1 MVAKFGSQITELQ
14 GWTRDLYIKSN
25 AMPAPGT
32 GKGVALGKDS
42 VAKSESA
49 VAIGNGANASEEE
62 YANVAIGSAAQALGG
77 STVAI
82 GSGAQ
87 SMTGG
92 AVAIGTNVT
101 LTDENS
107 HGSTNS
113 IGIGHS
119 IHSNGVSS
127 ILIGEDI
134 GTTDTPNKN
143 GYMVGI
149 GYKVNPSYDS
159 VAIGS
164 FSSTQ
169 GSGVAIGA
177 GSHALAD
184 NGVAIGFT
192 SFAASQNSVALGHN
206 SYAYTGNVAAK
217 SYLSN
222 EDFSADNGVVAIG
235 NNFELT
241 LGNDKFPINH
251 RRITGVAGGA
261 DEYDAVN
268 VKQLQA
274 LSTDVDT
281 RIANKMSNIS
291 GSSVEYVSIN
301 PDRDADKIINK
312 DNHGAEKPG
321 AIAIGSGAKTNG
333 YESIALGNRA
343 TVAYDGKDDS
353 AGQIAI
359 GFNSKA
365 NNTASLAIGVEAN
378 ADNGIAIGNLA
389 YSKETTS
396 VSIGEN
402 SKANNQGSIAIG
414 NWTVSEFRGVAIGQD
429 AVAHSEQSTALGSKT
444 GAYAHNSVATGS
456 NASTYSA
463 GSIAIGSNAIVY
475 SRDPINEAKFQS
487 KTDDVKANFKPSPKN
502 NNSEPEN
509 NLYYLISQTSGNGVA
524 IGSNA
529 TVQKDQ
535 GLAIGMNA
543 TSEVLDGVAIGSNS
557 KATINSQVVGY
568 DPNPNSKKDLGSPV
582 WKSKLGAVSV
592 GYGEY
597 KDESGRKKEANTR
610 QITNVAA
617 GSKNTDAVNVAQL
630 KSLNQKVDTNKISYV
645 SIKSKETGNKD
656 NLGATGTDSVAIGP
670 NAQSIGK
677 NSVALGSNVKASI
690 ADAIIIGRDITDGKG
705 IIVGVS
711 SVATTDHS
719 IAIGVE
725 ADASGNAR
733 NTAVGW
739 KSKATGDYS
748 VAYGQNSQALGESS
762 VALGT
767 SVTAN
772 GKAGIAIGNSSVS
785 NSENKTESSIA
796 IGDRAKAENDA
807 GVAIGLRTT
816 ASGDRSTAL
825 GFFANSSGKNATA
838 LGADTEAIGS
848 SSVALGSGAKAEVE
862 RSIAIGSS
870 SVADRAAGTFGY
882 SPEAGT
888 FANEGELMAYLGKV
902 DEYNALTT
910 QALEKQKEMLEKKAA
925 ADANPGDSTLLK
937 AALQA
942 RKELLAIVDERN
954 KLSVAYKSGLG
965 AVSVGNEYA
974 TRQITHVA
982 AGTEDTDAVNVA
994 QLKALNNKVDA
1005 NKISY
1010 VSINSTET
1018 GNKDNTGATG
1028 TDSLAIGPNA
1038 SASANNT
1045 VALGSNVTAG
1055 INNAIVIGSNI
1066 TDGKG
1071 VVIGVNS
1078 AATSEHSVAIGTHAT
1093 AGDTNQSDVAIGNYA
1108 KARGYSVAIGDGAN
1122 AFDINDPTSD
1132 ASGLSV
1138 AIGSSA
1144 AATGQGGVAVG
1155 QGAKAAFQS
1164 NAMGSG
1170 AKATGRGTVSIGDT
1184 SEASAAAAVA
1194 LGNRAKATDTFSM
1207 ALGMEAEATKSGSV
1221 AVGAQTKANGG
1232 WSLAVGRST
1241 VASGEM
1247 ATALGY
1253 KTTADGARSIAIGP
1267 WANTSEGSYGTA
1279 IGYNAKTKGTN
1290 TIALGGY
1297 TEAFS
1302 DKAMAL
1308 GYASEG
1314 NVENGVALGAYSV
1327 ADREEGKLGYTVDDV
1342 TFNKA
1347 EDIALYLG
1355 KSAEY
1360 EAATKDFNEKV
1371 AAYNAKFA
1379 ELEKDP
1385 NNEQLKSEV
1394 ATLEKA
1400 AYASQNARNAIVSP
1414 YLSGLGAISV
1424 GTASDTRQI
1433 TNVAAGTE
1441 DTDAVNVAQLKALN
1455 NKVDANAIEYV
1466 SIKSTEA
1473 GNKDNSGATGN
1484 NAIAIGPDA
1493 QAIAKGGVA
1502 IGNSSKAKAN
1512 DTVAL
1517 GSRADAQNT
1526 SDIALGTEAIAS
1538 GGWSVA
1544 IGQNSAFSGEI
1555 SLAVGFDA
1563 QASGMHSQAL
1573 GIISRASGDAANAF
1587 GSQASASG
1595 LAANAIG
1602 LQANAAGD
1610 DSIAIGR
1617 NATAQLQGVNGI
1629 AIGISS
1635 YIGKKTETGGT
1646 PEQGI
1651 PDNSLVIA
1659 EDDTTSGKPNQE
1671 YKNSI
1676 AIGNTAKSFGY
1687 QNTVLGAGAEAHDTN
1702 EVAVGTAAKAR
1713 GHYAVA
1719 LGQQANAN
1727 GKNATALGHWA
1738 RAYGES
1744 TVAIGDFAIT
1754 NTLDGKDSVT
1764 NAIAIGS
1771 LARTASN
1778 NSIALGSNSLAYIAD
1793 DVKTKSYL
1801 SDETF
1806 GKEDGVVSVGNAE
1819 YTIGDT
1825 TVEANRRRI
1834 TNVAGG
1840 ADDYDAVNV
1849 KQLKALNLSI
1859 IGDNKAEDVPVEG
1872 KVNLATQKLAINGD
1886 GNITTTVAED
1896 GQSINLTLSKSV
1908 TDKLGAVKY
1917 LSVNSTETGTGSNE
1931 DNTGAQSIHAIA
1943 IGPKAAVGPGE
1954 PEPGKEYGPSSQYGV
1969 ALGYNSHVIGSTSGT
1984 ALGPETVVNNSNS
1997 AVAVGRNAT
2006 VENSNMGVSLG
2017 NGSHTTNSQYG
2028 MALGNRSNITDA
2040 ANSVALG
2047 YSATVNKVTR
2057 GTALGSQAS
2066 VTATGGVAL
2075 GADSIASTNGAV
2087 LGYNPLTGAQF
2098 TSLDEVAKVAGVS
2111 EQYAPLKEQR
2121 DNLAATVA
2129 TQQAEYDRLTA
2140 LYEQDKTNAE
2150 VKKARR
2156 ELGDALDASELQLN
2170 NVEAAIDHLV
2180 SAYVSNDG
2188 AVSVGRDAYQHKG
2201 KIYSD
2206 INRQITHVAA
2216 GTEDTDAVNVAQ
2228 LKQVQKLANN
2238 HTAIMVNDVA
2248 PVAGADGAYG
2258 KYVDANGLSVAVK
2271 DVEGQKIYD
2280 FKLSKD
2286 ITVGTPGKDGKDGTP
2301 GSITIVGEKGK
2312 DGADGTPGKNAIA
2325 EITVKEGTPGIDGK
2339 DGESITRIVYET
2351 GEKDDNGNPIVTEV
2365 ATLNDGM
2372 KFAGDDFVDDSTKY
2386 VAKKLNEQLDIKGGA
2401 AADALS
2407 DNNIGVVADVD
2418 SKTSEITGLRVK
2430 LAKNIKLNDGSV
2442 EFAEVIVDTKGNPLV
2457 KGQDDKWYTKDGVL
2471 VENPIIGKVKLSV
2484 TGLDNGN
2491 QRITNVATGTADT
2504 DAVNVAQLKQVES
2517 LANKHTAIKVNDV
2530 APVAGADG
2538 AYGKYVDANG
2548 LSVAVKDVEGQKIYD
2563 FKLSKDITVGTPGKD
2578 GKDGTPGSITIVGEK
2593 GKDGA
2598 DGTPG
2603 KNAIAEITVKEGTP
2617 GVDGK
2622 DGESITRIVYET
2634 GKDANDNP
2642 IVTEVATLN
2651 DGMKFAG
2658 DDFVDD
2664 STKYVAKKLNE
2675 QLDIKGG
2682 AAANALSDNN
2692 IGVVADVDSKDP
2704 SKVTGLRVKL
2714 AKNIILPDGSV
2725 RIVGPTDKEG
2735 KPTGSIYI
2743 ANQKPTPKVAD
2754 EDAPDKAVEG
2764 LYITGLD
2771 NTDWNPD
2778 TTGIVENRAATEKQL
2793 QTAISNISS
2802 QVGEAGVWK
2811 LQVNG
2816 AGERSIKKNSII
2828 NFKDGKKIKVT
2839 QSGNDITI
2847 GVDPA
2852 FVKEV
2857 TDNTSNITTLNN
2869 RVSKVEGDI
2878 KNITNNGIVTKVE
2891 GDATGVKV
2899 TPVDASEPSK
2909 GVKVSLDEKITVGG
2923 IVIDGTK
2930 PKDGEPANNTI
2941 KGLTNTTWDGATFES
2956 GRAAT
2961 EDQLQAVDGK
2971 ITNIID
2977 NITDIAGV
2985 TTIKEGDGNILA
2997 PKTDGKNEY
3006 TLSLNKDLKVGNS
3019 IAVGDKVYI
3028 TKDGINANG
3037 KPISNIEAVELSADG
3052 NYAATTGQVFEVR
3065 ETLEK
3070 QIGSVAN
3077 VVQNNTRQIS
3087 RLDTKINK
3095 SGAGLAALA
3104 ALHPLDYDPDNKWNF
3119 TAGIGTYH
3127 GSNSVALGAFYRP
3140 NENTMFSVGGTLGN
3154 GEDMMNFGVSMKFG
3168 ESNPYAGMSKGRLI
3182 EYVEKQ
3188 TTEIDD
3194 LKAQNESQNERIKK
3208 LEELVQSLMISK

>member
-1 MVAKFGSQITELQ
+1 MNKRSKALLVASIITGSLIYPGGYGYAADLTVDQQAVYDAVVAKFGSQITELQ

-25 AMPAPGT
+25 AMPTPGT

-42 VAKSESA
+42 IAKSESA

-107 HGSTNS
+107 NGSTNF

-119 IHSNGVSS
+119 IHSNGVRS

-134 GTTDTPNKN
+134 GTTDTPNKH

-177 GSHALAD
+177 GAHALAD

-241 LGNDKFPINH
+241 LGDTKFPINH

-268 VKQLQA
+268 VKQLKA

-281 RIANKMSNIS
+281 RIANKMNNIN

-301 PDRDADKIINK
+301 PDRDADEIINK

-321 AIAIGSGAKTNG
+321 AIAIGSGATTNG

-343 TVAYDGKDDS
+343 TVAYDGTEGKIS
-353 AGQIAI
+353 GGQIAI
-359 GFNSKA
+359 GFGATA
-365 NNTASLAIGVEAN
+365 NRAESLAIGVEAK
-378 ADNGIAIGNLA
+378 ADKGIAIGNLA
-389 YSKETTS
+389 YSNSSTA
-396 VSIGEN
+396 VGIGVN
-402 SKANNQGSIAIG
+402 SKANSQGSIAIG
-414 NWTVSEFRGVAIGQD
+414 NWTVAEVSGVAIGED
-429 AVAHSEQSTALGSKT
+429 AVAHSDQSTALGYNT
-444 GAYAHNSVATGS
+444 GAYTDNSVATGS
-456 NASTYSA
+456 NAAVYSK
-463 GSIAIGSNAIVY
+463 GSIAIGSNAVVY
-475 SRDPINEAKFQS
+475 ADAKDPINEETFQD
-487 KTDDVKANFKPSPKN
+487 KNDKQKANYKPSPKN
-502 NNSEPEN
+502 SNSKPEN
-509 NLYYLISQTSGNGVA
+509 NLYYRIGTTSGNGIA

-529 TVQKDQ
+529 TVKQDQ

-543 TSEVLDGVAIGSNS
+543 ISEVLNGVAIGSNS
-557 KATINSQVVGY
+557 KATVNSQVVGY
-568 DPNPNSKKDLGSPV
+568 DPNRDVKKDLESPV

-597 KDESGRKKEANTR
+597 TTASGRKMAANTR

-617 GSKNTDAVNVAQL
+617 GFKDTDAVNVAQL
-630 KSLNQKVDTNKISYV
+630 KSLNQKVDTNKLSYV

-690 ADAIIIGRDITDGKG
+690 ADAIVIGRDITDGKG

-725 ADASGNAR
+725 ADASGSAR

-772 GKAGIAIGNSSVS
+772 GKAGIAIGNSAVS

-796 IGDRAKAENDA
+796 IGDRAKAESNA

-825 GFFANSSGKNATA
+825 GFFANSSGKFATA
-838 LGADTEAIGS
+838 LGANTEAIGD
-848 SSVALGSGAKAEVE
+848 SSVAMGSSATAEAE
-862 RSIAIGSS
+862 RSIAIGSN

-882 SPEAGT
+882 SPEAGA
-888 FANEGELMAYLGKV
+888 FANEGELITYLGKV

-910 QALEKQKEMLEKKAA
+910 QAIEKNKEMLEKKAA

-937 AALQA
+937 AAVQA
-942 RKELLAIVDERN
+942 RKELFAIIDERN
-954 KLSVAYKSGLG
+954 KLSAAYKSGLG

-1005 NKISY
+1005 NEISY

-1028 TDSLAIGPNA
+1028 TDSVAIGPNA

-1207 ALGMEAEATKSGSV
+1207 ALGMEAEAIKSGSI

-1241 VASGEM
+1241 VANGELT
-1247 ATALGY
+1247 TALGY

-1308 GYASEG
+1308 GYYSEG

-1327 ADREEGKLGYTVDDV
+1327 ADREKGKLGYTVDGV
-1342 TFNKA
+1342 TFNKP
-1347 EDIALYLG
+1347 EDIASYLG
-1355 KSAEY
+1355 KTAEY

-1371 AAYNAKFA
+1371 AAYNAKYA

-1385 NNEQLKSEV
+1385 NNEQLKAEV
-1394 ATLEKA
+1394 DTLEKA
-1400 AYASQNARNAIVSP
+1400 AYASQNARSAIISP
-1414 YLSGLGAISV
+1414 YVSGLGAISV
-1424 GTASDTRQI
+1424 GTASDT
-1433 TNVAAGTE
+1433 
-1441 DTDAVNVAQLKALN
+1441 
-1455 NKVDANAIEYV
+1455 
-1466 SIKSTEA
+1466 
-1473 GNKDNSGATGN
+1473 
-1484 NAIAIGPDA
+1484 
-1493 QAIAKGGVA
+1493 
-1502 IGNSSKAKAN
+1502 
-1512 DTVAL
+1512 
-1517 GSRADAQNT
+1517 
-1526 SDIALGTEAIAS
+1526 
-1538 GGWSVA
+1538 
-1544 IGQNSAFSGEI
+1544 
-1555 SLAVGFDA
+1555 
-1563 QASGMHSQAL
+1563 
-1573 GIISRASGDAANAF
+1573 
-1587 GSQASASG
+1587 
-1595 LAANAIG
+1595 
-1602 LQANAAGD
+1602 
-1610 DSIAIGR
+1610 
-1617 NATAQLQGVNGI
+1617 
-1629 AIGISS
+1629 
-1635 YIGKKTETGGT
+1635 
-1646 PEQGI
+1646 
-1651 PDNSLVIA
+1651 
-1659 EDDTTSGKPNQE
+1659 
-1671 YKNSI
+1671 
-1676 AIGNTAKSFGY
+1676 
-1687 QNTVLGAGAEAHDTN
+1687 
-1702 EVAVGTAAKAR
+1702 
-1713 GHYAVA
+1713 
-1719 LGQQANAN
+1719 
-1727 GKNATALGHWA
+1727 
-1738 RAYGES
+1738 
-1744 TVAIGDFAIT
+1744 
-1754 NTLDGKDSVT
+1754 
-1764 NAIAIGS
+1764 
-1771 LARTASN
+1771 
-1778 NSIALGSNSLAYIAD
+1778 
-1793 DVKTKSYL
+1793 
-1801 SDETF
+1801 
-1806 GKEDGVVSVGNAE
+1806 
-1819 YTIGDT
+1819 
-1825 TVEANRRRI
+1825 
-1834 TNVAGG
+1834 
-1840 ADDYDAVNV
+1840 
-1849 KQLKALNLSI
+1849 
-1859 IGDNKAEDVPVEG
+1859 
-1872 KVNLATQKLAINGD
+1872 
-1886 GNITTTVAED
+1886 
-1896 GQSINLTLSKSV
+1896 
-1908 TDKLGAVKY
+1908 
-1917 LSVNSTETGTGSNE
+1917 
-1931 DNTGAQSIHAIA
+1931 
-1943 IGPKAAVGPGE
+1943 
-1954 PEPGKEYGPSSQYGV
+1954 
-1969 ALGYNSHVIGSTSGT
+1969 
-1984 ALGPETVVNNSNS
+1984 
-1997 AVAVGRNAT
+1997 
-2006 VENSNMGVSLG
+2006 
-2017 NGSHTTNSQYG
+2017 
-2028 MALGNRSNITDA
+2028 
-2040 ANSVALG
+2040 
-2047 YSATVNKVTR
+2047 
-2057 GTALGSQAS
+2057 
-2066 VTATGGVAL
+2066 
-2075 GADSIASTNGAV
+2075 
-2087 LGYNPLTGAQF
+2087 
-2098 TSLDEVAKVAGVS
+2098 
-2111 EQYAPLKEQR
+2111 
-2121 DNLAATVA
+2121 
-2129 TQQAEYDRLTA
+2129 
-2140 LYEQDKTNAE
+2140 
-2150 VKKARR
+2150 
-2156 ELGDALDASELQLN
+2156 
-2170 NVEAAIDHLV
+2170 
-2180 SAYVSNDG
+2180 
-2188 AVSVGRDAYQHKG
+2188 
-2201 KIYSD
+2201 
-2206 INRQITHVAA
+2206 RQITHVAA

-2238 HTAIMVNDVA
+2238 HTAIRVNDVG

-2258 KYVDANGLSVAVK
+2258 EYVNTNGLAVAVK

-2280 FKLSKD
+2280 FKLSKDITVGTPGKDGKPGEPGTPGEAGSITIIGEKGKDGADGTPGKNATAEITVKEGTPGVDGKDGETITRIVYETGEKDGNGNPIVTEVATLNDGMKFAGDDNTKYVAKKLNEQLDIKGGAAADTLSDNNIGVVADVDPKTSEITGLRVKLAKNLALADGSVAFDEAAIDADGNKLVKGQNGNWYTDLTDAVYDENTKSYTKGNETLDPVKAPSVGTVKLSATGLDNGNQRITHVAAGTENTDAVNYGQLTALISETSDTIGGKHTAIKVNDVAPVAGADGAYGVYVDTNGLSVGVKEVDGQKIYDFKLSND

-2312 DGADGTPGKNAIA
+2312 DGADGTPGKNATA
-2325 EITVKEGTPGIDGK
+2325 EITVKEGTPGVDGK
-2339 DGESITRIVYET
+2339 DGESITSIVYET
-2351 GEKDDNGNPIVTEV
+2351 GKDANGNPIVREV
-2365 ATLNDGM
+2365 ATLDDGM
-2372 KFAGDDFVDDSTKY
+2372 KFAGDDNTKY

-2401 AADALS
+2401 AADGLT

-2418 SKTSEITGLRVK
+2418 PKTSEITGLRVK
-2430 LAKNIKLNDGSV
+2430 LG
-2442 EFAEVIVDTKGNPLV
+2442 
-2457 KGQDDKWYTKDGVL
+2457 
-2471 VENPIIGKVKLSV
+2471 
-2484 TGLDNGN
+2484 
-2491 QRITNVATGTADT
+2491 
-2504 DAVNVAQLKQVES
+2504 
-2517 LANKHTAIKVNDV
+2517 
-2530 APVAGADG
+2530 
-2538 AYGKYVDANG
+2538 
-2548 LSVAVKDVEGQKIYD
+2548 
-2563 FKLSKDITVGTPGKD
+2563 KDI
-2578 GKDGTPGSITIVGEK
+2578 
-2593 GKDGA
+2593 
-2598 DGTPG
+2598 
-2603 KNAIAEITVKEGTP
+2603 N
-2617 GVDGK
+2617 
-2622 DGESITRIVYET
+2622 
-2634 GKDANDNP
+2634 
-2642 IVTEVATLN
+2642 
-2651 DGMKFAG
+2651 
-2658 DDFVDD
+2658 
-2664 STKYVAKKLNE
+2664 
-2675 QLDIKGG
+2675 
-2682 AAANALSDNN
+2682 
-2692 IGVVADVDSKDP
+2692 
-2704 SKVTGLRVKL
+2704 
-2714 AKNIILPDGSV
+2714 LPDGSV
-2725 RIVGPTDKEG
+2725 RIDGTTDEKG
-2735 KPTGSIYI
+2735 NPTGGIYI
-2743 ANQKPTPKVAD
+2743 AKQNPTPKVAGK
-2754 EDAPDKAVEG
+2754 DAPDKAEEG
-2764 LYITGLD
+2764 LYITGLS
-2771 NTDWNPD
+2771 NIDWNPG
-2778 TTGIVENRAATEKQL
+2778 TNGIVENRAATEKQL
-2793 QTAISNISS
+2793 LAVADSSARVDASNLSVENIASWKGKLGIDDT
-2802 QVGEAGVWK
+2802 VLGEAGAWK
-2811 LQVNG
+2811 LQVND

-2828 NFKDGKKIKVT
+2828 NFKDGAEIKVT

-2852 FVKEV
+2852 FVKKV
-2857 TDNTSNITTLNN
+2857 TDNTANISNLTT
-2869 RVSKVEGDI
+2869 RVTKVEGDI
-2878 KNITNNGIVTKVE
+2878 TTIGGKVTNLETKVNTITNNGIVTKVE
-2891 GDATGVKV
+2891 GDEATGVKV
-2899 TPVDASEPSK
+2899 TPVDANDATK
-2909 GVKVSLDEKITVGG
+2909 GVQVSLDEKITVGG

-2930 PKDGEPANNTI
+2930 AEDGASASHTI
-2941 KGLTNTTWDGATFES
+2941 TGLTNTTWDGETYES

-2961 EDQLQAVDGK
+2961 EDQLHAVDGK

-2977 NITDIAGV
+2977 NISSIAGG
-2985 TTIKEGDGNILA
+2985 TTIKEGDGNIKA
-2997 PKTDGKNEY
+2997 VKTEDKNEY
-3006 TLSLNKDLKVGNS
+3006 TLSLNKDLKVENS
-3019 IAVGDKVYI
+3019 ISVAGNEYI
-3028 TKDGINANG
+3028 TKDGINANNQVITNVG
-3037 KPISNIEAVELSADG
+3037 EAKLEAGSN
-3052 NYAATTGQVFEVR
+3052 NAATVNQVVEVR
-3065 ETLEK
+3065 DQLTEQL
-3070 QIGSVAN
+3070 GGVAN

-3087 RLDTKINK
+3087 RLDSKINK
-3095 SGAGLAALA
+3095 AGAGAAALA
-3104 ALHPLDYDPDNKWNF
+3104 ALHPLDFDPDNKWNF
-3119 TAGIGTYH
+3119 TAGVGTYH
-3127 GSNSVALGAFYRP
+3127 GASSVAIGAFYRP
-3140 NENTMFSVGGTLGN
+3140 NEETMFSIGGAVGN
-3154 GEDMMNFGVSMKFG
+3154 SEDMMNIGVSLKFG
-3168 ESNPYAGMSKGRLI
+3168 ESNPYAGMSRGRLI
-3182 EYVEKQ
+3182 EYVEQQ
-3188 TTEIDD
+3188 TNEIDA
-3194 LKAQNESQNERIKK
+3194 LKAQNESQNERIQK
-3208 LEELVQSLMISK
+3208 LEELVQSLIVS